1 MKELKFV
8 ITDEL
13 GIHARPAGMLVKESS
28 KFQSDIKVTKE
39 EKSADAKRLFGVMTL
54 AAKKGDTLV
63 FTAEGTDEEEAITAL
78 EHFLKENL

>member
-13 GIHARPAGMLVKESS
+13 GIHARPAGMLVKEAS

-39 EKSADAKRLFGVMTL
+39 EKSVNAKRLFGIMAL
-54 AAKKGDTLV
+54 AVKKDETIV
-63 FTAEGTDEEEAITAL
+63 ITAEGTDEEEAITAL
-78 EHFLKENL
+78 DSFLKQNL